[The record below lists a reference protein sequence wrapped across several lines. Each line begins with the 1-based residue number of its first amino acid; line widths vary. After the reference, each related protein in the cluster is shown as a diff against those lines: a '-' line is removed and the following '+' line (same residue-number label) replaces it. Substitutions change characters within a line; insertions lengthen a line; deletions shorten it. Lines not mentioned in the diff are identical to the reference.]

1 MRALL
6 VSLITTA
13 VPGWR
18 ALGRRSWCR
27 KRRGRLRG
35 LASEIVWIHDG
46 EKMPWAFWGAE
57 NGFFELEWAGR
68 LPHLRAMP
76 AAG

>member
-6 VSLITTA
+6 VSLLTTA
-13 VPGWR
+13 IPGWR
-18 ALGRRSWCR
+18 ALGRRSWCSKQR
-27 KRRGRLRG
+27 SRLLG
-35 LASEIVWIHDG
+35 HPKIVWLHDG

-68 LPHLRAMP
+68 LPYLRP
-76 AAG
+76 APA